1 MAGTAKGDAQGVE
14 SAAAMASRRE
24 ILTLLGALGLPLS
37 TMTDLLAASN
47 DKSTSKPVRVR
58 TITAGLEL
66 SPRGESPRFERAL
79 EFLGAAKRVF
89 VNAGY
94 EVQTLRIATNPWLA
108 SASPRDRQQ
117 LLARVRELDKMVAEH
132 GAILSVG
139 PVLTEDR
146 ADDSLPQWSSEL
158 ISTTESTHHSVVIA
172 SERGVHSAAATVAA
186 QVMATL
192 SRTLPGGVAN
202 FRFATAANI
211 PVGTPF
217 FPVGWH
223 GGPESVAFGLESASV
238 VEQAF
243 TGMSKGEDATARLQ
257 QQLDAVLMPIERLG
271 RDIARQHERT
281 YLGIDTSPAPGKD
294 RSIGAAIE
302 AFTHAP
308 FGSAGTLEA
317 CATITAALKA
327 VSVTTCGYSGLML
340 PVLEDPVLAQ
350 RAGEGR
356 FSLRDLLLYSS
367 VCGTG
372 LDVAPIPGDTPVHTI
387 AGLLRDV
394 AAQSSRLRKALSVR
408 LFLVP
413 GKKVGDIARFT
424 DKMLT
429 DSVVMKVD

>member
-1 MAGTAKGDAQGVE
+1 MPGSMT
-14 SAAAMASRRE
+14 SRRE

-47 DKSTSKPVRVR
+47 DTSAAKPLRVR
-58 TITAGLEL
+58 TITTGLEL
-66 SPRGESPRFERAL
+66 SPRGESPRLADAL
-79 EFLGAAKRVF
+79 EFLAAAKRSF

-108 SASPRDRQQ
+108 GASPGERRQ
-117 LLARVRELDKMVAEH
+117 LLERLRALDRMMVEH
-132 GAILSVG
+132 DVILGVG

-146 ADDSLPQWSSEL
+146 ADDSLAQWANDL
-158 ISTTESTHHSVVIA
+158 IGTTRSILFSVAIA
-172 SERGVHSAAATVAA
+172 SAERAVHHAAATVAA
-186 QVMATL
+186 QITQAL
-192 SRTLPGGVAN
+192 ARTLPGGIGN
-202 FRFATAANI
+202 FRFAAAANI
-211 PVGTPF
+211 PAGTPF

-223 GGPESVAFGLESASV
+223 RGPESIAIGVESASV

-243 TGMSKGEDATARLQ
+243 EGMQPGDDPTARLKQ
-257 QQLDAVLMPIERLG
+257 RLDAQLAPIEKLAREIAKQHG
-271 RDIARQHERT
+271 RA

-302 AFTHAP
+302 ALTRAP

-317 CATITAALKA
+317 CASITAALKT

-340 PVLEDPVLAQ
+340 PVLEDPLLAQ

-356 FSLRDLLLYSS
+356 YSVRDLLLYSS

-372 LDVAPIPGDTPVHTI
+372 LDVVPIPGDTPVHSMASI
-387 AGLLRDV
+387 MRDV
-394 AAQSSRLRKALSVR
+394 AAMSSRLRKPLSVR

-413 GKKVGDIARFT
+413 GKKVGDLARFD
-424 DKMLT
+424 DKYLT
-429 DSVVMKVD
+429 DSVVMKLD

>member
-1 MAGTAKGDAQGVE
+1 MRG
-14 SAAAMASRRE
+14 SMASRRE

-47 DKSTSKPVRVR
+47 DKFASKPVRVR

-66 SPRGESPRFERAL
+66 SPRGESPRIESTLDFLADAKRAL
-79 EFLGAAKRVF
+79 

-94 EVQTLRIATNPWLA
+94 EVQTLRLATNPWLA
-108 SASPRDRQQ
+108 GLSPGDRQQ
-117 LLARVRELDKMVAEH
+117 LLARVRELDKMVAER
-132 GAILSVG
+132 GVILSIG
-139 PVLTEDR
+139 PVLTDDR
-146 ADDSLPQWSSEL
+146 SDDSLPQWSSEL
-158 ISTTESTHHSVVIA
+158 IATTRSTHHSVVIA
-172 SERGVHSAAATVAA
+172 SESGVHGAAAATAA
-186 QVMATL
+186 QVIAKLGTL
-192 SRTLPGGVAN
+192 DGGVAN
-202 FRFATAANI
+202 FRFAASANI
-211 PVGTPF
+211 PAGTPF

-223 GGPESVAFGLESASV
+223 RGPESVAFGLESASV

-243 TGMSKGEDATARLQ
+243 AGLNKGEDATARLK
-257 QQLDAVLMPIERLG
+257 QLLDSVLAPIERLG
-271 RDIARQHERT
+271 RDIARQHDRA
-281 YLGIDTSPAPGKD
+281 YLGVDTSPAPGKD

-356 FSLRDLLLYSS
+356 FTVRDLLLYSS

-372 LDVAPIPGDTPVHTI
+372 IDVAPIPGDTPVHTI

-394 AAQSSRLRKALSVR
+394 AAQSARLRKALSVR

-413 GKKVGDIARFT
+413 GKKVGDVARFA
-424 DKMLT
+424 DRFMLT

>member
-1 MAGTAKGDAQGVE
+1 MRG
-14 SAAAMASRRE
+14 SMASRRQ

-47 DKSTSKPVRVR
+47 DKSISKPVRVR

-66 SPRGESPRFERAL
+66 SPRGESPRIASTLDFLADAKRAL
-79 EFLGAAKRVF
+79 

-94 EVQTLRIATNPWLA
+94 EVQTLRLATNPWLA
-108 SASPRDRQQ
+108 GASSADRQQ
-117 LLARVRELDKMVAEH
+117 LLARVRELDKIVTER
-132 GAILSVG
+132 GVILSIG

-158 ISTTESTHHSVVIA
+158 IATTRSTHHSVVIA
-172 SERGVHSAAATVAA
+172 SERGVHGAAATVAA

-192 SRTLPGGVAN
+192 ATLDGGVAN
-202 FRFATAANI
+202 FRFATSANI
-211 PVGTPF
+211 PAGTPF

-223 GGPESVAFGLESASV
+223 RGPESVAFGLESASV

-243 TGMSKGEDATARLQ
+243 AGSNEGEDATTRLK
-257 QQLDAVLMPIERLG
+257 QQLDSVLVPIERLG
-271 RDIARQHERT
+271 RDIARQHDRT

-302 AFTHAP
+302 ALTRTP

-317 CATITAALKA
+317 CATITAALKT

-356 FSLRDLLLYSS
+356 FTVRDLLLYSS

-372 LDVAPIPGDTPVHTI
+372 IDVAPIPGDTPVHTI

-394 AAQSSRLRKALSVR
+394 AAQSVRLRKALSVR

-413 GKKVGDIARFT
+413 GKKVGDMARFA
-424 DKMLT
+424 DHFMLT

>member
-1 MAGTAKGDAQGVE
+1 
-14 SAAAMASRRE
+14 MASRRQ

-37 TMTDLLAASN
+37 TTTDLLAASN
-47 DKSTSKPVRVR
+47 DKFASRPVRVR

-66 SPRGESPRFERAL
+66 SPRGESQRIESTL
-79 EFLGAAKRVF
+79 DFLADAKRSF

-94 EVQTLRIATNPWLA
+94 EVQTLRLATNPWLA
-108 SASPRDRQQ
+108 GASPRDRQQ
-117 LLARVRELDKMVAEH
+117 LLTRVRELDKIASERGV
-132 GAILSVG
+132 ILSVG

-158 ISTTESTHHSVVIA
+158 ISTTHSTHHSVVIA

-186 QVMATL
+186 QVMTTL
-192 SRTLPGGVAN
+192 ARTLDGGVAN
-202 FRFATAANI
+202 FRFATSANI
-211 PVGTPF
+211 PAGTPF

-223 GGPESVAFGLESASV
+223 RGPESVAFGLESASV

-243 TGMSKGEDATARLQ
+243 TGSSNGEDAAARLE
-257 QQLDAVLMPIERLG
+257 QQLNSVLLPVERLG

-356 FSLRDLLLYSS
+356 FTVRDLLLYSS

-372 LDVAPIPGDTPVHTI
+372 IDVAPIPGDTPVHTI

-394 AAQSSRLRKALSVR
+394 AAQSMRLRKALSVR

-413 GKKVGDIARFT
+413 GKKVGDMARFA
-424 DKMLT
+424 DHFMLT
-429 DSVVMKVD
+429 DSVVMKAD

>member
-1 MAGTAKGDAQGVE
+1 MRG
-14 SAAAMASRRE
+14 SMASRRQ

-47 DKSTSKPVRVR
+47 DKLTSRPVRVR

-66 SPRGESPRFERAL
+66 SPRGESSRLASTL
-79 EFLGAAKRVF
+79 DFLADAKRTL

-94 EVQTLRIATNPWLA
+94 EVQTLRLATNPWLA
-108 SASPRDRQQ
+108 SAPPSERQQ
-117 LLARVRELDKMVAEH
+117 LLARLRELDKLVTER
-132 GAILSVG
+132 GVILSIG

-158 ISTTESTHHSVVIA
+158 IASTRSIHHSVVIA
-172 SERGVHSAAATVAA
+172 SERGVHSASAAIAA
-186 QVMATL
+186 QVMTTL
-192 SRTLPGGVAN
+192 AQAGAGGVAN

-211 PVGTPF
+211 PAGTPF

-223 GGPESVAFGLESASV
+223 QGPESVAFGLESASV

-243 TGMSKGEDATARLQ
+243 ATPGQGEDATARLKQ
-257 QQLDAVLMPIERLG
+257 HLDRVLEPIERLG
-271 RDIARQHERT
+271 RDLARKHDRS

-317 CATITAALKA
+317 CATITAALKT

-356 FSLRDLLLYSS
+356 FTVRDLLLYSS

-372 LDVAPIPGDTPVHTI
+372 IDVAPIPGDTPVHTI

-394 AAQSSRLRKALSVR
+394 AAQSVRLRKALSVR

-413 GKKVGDIARFT
+413 GKKVGDMARFA
-424 DKMLT
+424 DHFMLT

>member
-1 MAGTAKGDAQGVE
+1 MRG
-14 SAAAMASRRE
+14 SMASRRQ

-37 TMTDLLAASN
+37 TMTDLLAAAN
-47 DKSTSKPVRVR
+47 DKLTSKPVRVR

-66 SPRGESPRFERAL
+66 SPRGESQRIESTL
-79 EFLGAAKRVF
+79 DFLADAKRAF

-94 EVQTLRIATNPWLA
+94 EVQTLRLATNPWLA
-108 SASPRDRQQ
+108 GASSGDRQK
-117 LLARVRELDKMVAEH
+117 LLARVRELDKIASERGVM
-132 GAILSVG
+132 LSIG

-158 ISTTESTHHSVVIA
+158 VASTNSTHHSVVIA

-186 QVMATL
+186 QVMTTL
-192 SRTLPGGVAN
+192 ARTLDGGVAN

-211 PVGTPF
+211 PAGTPF

-223 GGPESVAFGLESASV
+223 RGPESVAFGLESASV

-243 TGMSKGEDATARLQ
+243 AGLSQGEDATARLK
-257 QQLDAVLMPIERLG
+257 QQLDRVLLPVERLG
-271 RDIARQHERT
+271 RDIAQKYERT

-302 AFTHAP
+302 ALTHEP
-308 FGSAGTLEA
+308 FGSTGTLAA
-317 CATITAALKA
+317 CAAITAALKS

-340 PVLEDPVLAQ
+340 PVLEDPLLAQ

-356 FSLRDLLLYSS
+356 FTLRDLLLYSS

-372 LDVAPIPGDTPVHTI
+372 IDVAPIPGDTSVHTI

-394 AAQSSRLRKALSVR
+394 AAQSARLRKALSVR

-413 GKKVGDIARFT
+413 GKKVGDMARFT
-424 DKMLT
+424 DQFMLT